1 MQARASRTGGAVLLS
16 LALHALVLLS
26 LRASVLPKLDF
37 PESAAI
43 PVTILPPAPAAPP
56 PPASAQAPE
65 VEEPAPEAMP
75 EKDERPEEK
84 IPLPEQQ
91 VVSPSEGGEEK
102 PPPDT
107 RLLSE
112 RDSTV
117 EEQMVRH
124 GEPAPA
130 EEGPE
135 EQEAGVPGEK
145 DRGNGGAANE
155 ATKLAS
161 LPPLERLLPRA
172 IDLADA
178 GYGRAEEEEGD
189 ATEKPGDA
197 AIERRRRADAWLPSS
212 DVWGTLDFLP
222 DVQSGNITLLNTK
235 AELYAPFVRR
245 VALRVFQNLLIS
257 LRHELSRSRQTTEE
271 TVTMEAIM
279 TRKGDLFA
287 TQVTERSA
295 QLGLGT
301 DRLLQLAC
309 RQGFFDRN
317 PPPGA
322 EAADGNIHF
331 LLRTRVLAMVSP
343 NRARYGYRIAFQA
356 GLL

>member
-1 MQARASRTGGAVLLS
+1 MHPWASRTGAVLLS

-26 LRASVLPKLDF
+26 LRTSILPRLDF

-43 PVTILPPAPAAPP
+43 PVTLLPSAAPAAP
-56 PPASAQAPE
+56 PPASAQASE
-65 VEEPAPEAMP
+65 IEEPAPEPAP
-75 EKDERPEEK
+75 EKEEQREEK

-135 EQEAGVPGEK
+135 EQGAGVPGEK
-145 DRGNGGAANE
+145 DRGNGRAADE
-155 ATKLAS
+155 ATTLAS
-161 LPPLERLLPRA
+161 LPPLERLLPSA

-178 GYGRAEEEEGD
+178 GYGRAEEGD
-189 ATEKPGDA
+189 AKEKPGDA
-197 AIERRRRADAWLPSS
+197 AKQRRRSADAWLPSS

-257 LRHELSRSRQTTEE
+257 LRHELSRSRQATEE

-279 TRKGDLFA
+279 TPRGDLLA
-287 TQVTERSA
+287 TKVTERSA

-309 RQGFFDRN
+309 TQGFFDRN

-322 EAADGNIHF
+322 EAEDGNIHF

-343 NRARYGYRIAFQA
+343 NRAQYGYRIAFQA